1 MAANAGLRESAWL
14 EAADSQLCLAL
25 LMQPSL
31 LFLKKYFPFL
41 EALSWRW
48 GVVRSVMSACG
59 RVPSFPWVAAALRAC
74 RWPGGGCGFSL
85 LFGGLSTFCC
95 GQYLVSRAS

>member
-1 MAANAGLRESAWL
+1 
-14 EAADSQLCLAL
+14 
-25 LMQPSL
+25 MQPSL
-31 LFLKKYFPFL
+31 LFLKKYFSFL

-74 RWPGGGCGFSL
+74 RWPGGSCGFSL
-85 LFGGLSTFCC
+85 LFGGLSAFCC